1 MFRENVIFNNE
12 VFKRYDNMYFVSA
25 DGKVYSS
32 YSNKVLKNAID
43 ISGYKMVDIHGKHMR
58 IHRLVYLTWIGE
70 IPKDC
75 QINHKDDNKHNNHYT
90 NLYAGTQ
97 KENMMDKSDNGH
109 SIGNTYYLT
118 VLDKK
123 ENKVITF
130 CPAYEFIGY
139 SHHSCKSGSL
149 SKMFKRE
156 WFRKGY
162 KIVEYKPVKNLK
174 QFLELKGVSTMG
186 DECNPV
192 G

>member
-43 ISGYKMVDIHGKHMR
+43 INGYKMVDIHGKHMR

-109 SIGNTYYLT
+109 FIGNTYYLT

-139 SHHSCKSGSL
+139 SHHSCNSGSL

-162 KIVEYKPVKNLK
+162 EIIEYKPVKNLK

>member
-1 MFRENVIFNNE
+1 MFRENVIFNGE

-32 YSNKVLKNAID
+32 YSNKILKNAID
-43 ISGYKMVDIHGKHMR
+43 ISGYFRVDIHGKHMR

-70 IPKDC
+70 VPKDC

-97 KENMMDKSDNGH
+97 KENMMDKSNNGH

-139 SHHSCKSGSL
+139 SHHSCNSGSL